1 MGGIQE
7 ILSEQSIDTGEI
19 TYLAHGTT
27 VATNALIEKKG
38 ARMGLITTEG
48 FKDLMEIG
56 WQRRPSLYDCA
67 VPSRSSLSRL
77 E

>member
-48 FKDLMEIG
+48 LKSGGSAARHCMT
-56 WQRRPSLYDCA
+56 CV